1 MVVAVVEVDHVVL
14 QTWAAGSR
22 AMVELPG
29 LAPSAGASSGCAP
42 RAVVSPDSQQ
52 DRETQICSSAPA
64 LRRFTWGY
72 GHRRELDGGLSMGL
86 VVDVMVGRSPWHAS
100 IFGLADGEVVRG
112 PAAIDDPCC
121 EVMGDDRC
129 VFPDQAPDRPLS

>member
-52 DRETQICSSAPA
+52 DREGTNLLIGPGVAPVH
-64 LRRFTWGY
+64 LGIWPP
-72 GHRRELDGGLSMGL
+72 S
-86 VVDVMVGRSPWHAS
+86 
-100 IFGLADGEVVRG
+100 
-112 PAAIDDPCC
+112 
-121 EVMGDDRC
+121 
-129 VFPDQAPDRPLS
+129 